1 MIAFAALIPLAILG
15 AIIAGIAA
23 LAKRNDDEP
32 ADGLTR
38 RIVVSALT
46 FGMTVVTAIGV
57 FLLIEITLGSGDEF
71 ARSGSSD
78 VAQAL
83 AMTIVGAPAAFFLWR
98 YQWKALAGS
107 DGHSIVWLLHQSI
120 ASATFSIGTVVALGN
135 GLRFDDFDSGTRSS
149 LAFGIAWLVAWG
161 FHEWIGHR
169 RPSPLLPGLPRAI
182 AAGVGLI
189 TLAFGAISLI
199 DALVTQVVDS
209 DVLAS
214 SGRFDPIISATLW
227 TAIGAL
233 VWAWQ
238 FLGQGET
245 DRLSRAGLILGLGVG
260 GGALL
265 GLGGLT
271 ALVAMLLN
279 AISDDFDRDGLGASL
294 GAVAV
299 GFLVWRFHTGLAT
312 DDRGQRIS
320 RHLVSGLSLIGMAV
334 GIGVLVNAGLA
345 ALTPAFASSNEIE
358 LLWGG
363 LAALVVNAPV
373 WWMTWRPD
381 RAVDPDTGTTTQ
393 RTYLTVL
400 GGAAGVSGAI
410 ALIYLVFQLLEGL
423 LEGDSLSA
431 IIDGVRAPLGFV
443 VATGAVTAYHYRR
456 WAASRS
462 DAETDEPI
470 TVERITFVGDEQVAD
485 MLRSD
490 LAVRTTRWTS
500 AGEGRVLSSHELTSH
515 LRALDAT
522 DVLIVEEERGYR
534 VIRLL
539 RNGQRPQTGEPQE

>member
-1 MIAFAALIPLAILG
+1 MIAFAALIPLAIFG

-38 RIVVSALT
+38 RIVISALT

-57 FLLIEITLGSGDEF
+57 FLLIEIALGSGDEF

-83 AMTIVGAPAAFFLWR
+83 AMTIVGAPAAVFLWR
-98 YQWKALAGS
+98 YQWKALVGS

-120 ASATFSIGTVVALGN
+120 AAATFSIGTVVGLGN
-135 GLRFDDFDSGTRSS
+135 GLRFDDFDAGTRSS
-149 LAFGIAWLVAWG
+149 LAFGIAWLVTWG
-161 FHEWIGHR
+161 FHEWIGLR
-169 RPSPLLPGLPRAI
+169 RPTPLLPGLPRAI

-214 SGRFDPIISATLW
+214 SGRYDPIISASLW

-238 FLGQGET
+238 FLGQGAT
-245 DRLSRAGLILGLGVG
+245 DRLSRAGLVLGLGVG

-279 AISDDFDRDGLGASL
+279 AITDDFDSDGLGASL

-320 RHLVSGLSLIGMAV
+320 RHLVSGLSLIGVAI

-345 ALTPAFASSNEIE
+345 AATPAFAASNELE

-381 RAVDPDTGTTTQ
+381 RPVDPDTNTSVQ

-423 LEGDSLSA
+423 LEGDSVSA
-431 IIDGVRAPLGFV
+431 IVDGVRAPLGFV

-462 DAETDEPI
+462 EKDEDEPI
-470 TVERITFVGDEQVAD
+470 TVERITFVGNEQVAET
-485 MLRSD
+485 LRSD
-490 LAVRTTRWTS
+490 LDIRMTRWAS
-500 AGEGRVLSSHELTSH
+500 AGEGRVLSSDELTSH
-515 LRALDAT
+515 LQSLDAT
-522 DVLIVEEERGYR
+522 DVLVVEEERGYR

-539 RNGQRPQTGEPQE
+539 RDGQRPHTGEPQE

>member
-15 AIIAGIAA
+15 AIIAGVAA

-46 FGMTVVTAIGV
+46 FGMTVVTAVGV
-57 FLLIEITLGSGDEF
+57 SLLIEITLGSGDEF

-83 AMTIVGAPAAFFLWR
+83 AMTIVGAPAAYFLWR
-98 YQWKALAGS
+98 YQWKALAGG
-107 DGHSIVWLLHQSI
+107 DGRSIVWLLHQSI
-120 ASATFSIGTVVALGN
+120 AAATFSIGTVVALGN
-135 GLRFDDFDSGTRSS
+135 GLRFDDFDAGARSS
-149 LAFGIAWLVAWG
+149 LAFGLAWLAAWG

-169 RPSPLLPGLPRAI
+169 RPAPLLPGLPRAI

-189 TLAFGAISLI
+189 TLAFGAILLI
-199 DALVTQVVDS
+199 DVLVTQVVDS
-209 DVLAS
+209 EVLAS

-227 TAIGAL
+227 TAIGSL

-238 FLGQGET
+238 FLGRGEP
-245 DRLSRAGLILGLGVG
+245 DRLSRAGLVLGLGVG

-271 ALVAMLLN
+271 ALVTMLLST
-279 AISDDFDRDGLGASL
+279 ISDGFDSDALGESL

-299 GFLVWRFHTGLAT
+299 GFLVWRFHTRLAT
-312 DDRGQRIS
+312 DDRDRRIS
-320 RHLVSGLSLIGMAV
+320 RHLVSGLSLIGMAI

-345 ALTPAFASSNEIE
+345 AVTPAFASSNEIE

-363 LAALVVNAPV
+363 LAALIVNAPV

-381 RAVDPDTGTTTQ
+381 RAVDPDTGTTAQ

-400 GGAAGVSGAI
+400 GGAAGVSGGI

-431 IIDGVRAPLGFV
+431 IVDGVRAPLGFV
-443 VATGAVTAYHYRR
+443 VATGAITVYHYRR

-462 DAETDEPI
+462 DAEAEEPI
-470 TVERITFVGDEQVAD
+470 TVERITIVGDEQVAD

-490 LAVRTTRWTS
+490 LDVRTTRWAS
-500 AGEGRVLSSHELTSH
+500 AGEGRVLSSEELTSH
-515 LRALDAT
+515 LRTLDAT

-534 VIRLL
+534 VIRLI
-539 RNGQRPQTGEPQE
+539 RDGQRPQTGEPQE